1 MSSIAP
7 VHVVDDEPAVRAALE
22 RLLRSAGHTV
32 CLYASAEDFLAS
44 ANAGTVGCALLDL
57 RLPGVSGLELQ
68 ERLRERGCLV
78 QVVFLSGHGDV
89 AAGVQAMKKGA
100 LDFLEK
106 PVGDEELLGAVA
118 AALERDAGERRRRRD
133 LDELS
138 ARVGTLTER
147 EREVWLEV
155 VSGRLNKQIARRLGV
170 VERTV
175 KAHRA
180 RVMEKLGAESVA
192 DLVRVAERL
201 GFSRDGG

>member
-1 MSSIAP
+1 
-7 VHVVDDEPAVRAALE
+7 
-22 RLLRSAGHTV
+22 
-32 CLYASAEDFLAS
+32 
-44 ANAGTVGCALLDL
+44 
-57 RLPGVSGLELQ
+57 
-68 ERLRERGCLV
+68 
-78 QVVFLSGHGDV
+78 
-89 AAGVQAMKKGA
+89 MKKGA

-118 AALERDAGERRRRRD
+118 AALERDAGERRRRQD

-138 ARVGTLTER
+138 ARVRTLTER

-180 RVMEKLGAESVA
+180 RVMEKLGADSVA
-192 DLVRVAERL
+192 DLVRIAERL
-201 GFSRDGG
+201 GFSRGGG